1 MGGIYEIGS
10 RGERLLAE
18 YLTARGRTVKA
29 SDRKT
34 FDLVVDGKYAEVKT
48 SDAPYSRLGFIGL
61 TDAQFR
67 ELKSGTPFTIFVVC
81 NARQPDQLEVI
92 EFDAT
97 ELLKQEP
104 KVECT
109 YYWYRS
115 HLDKCRAPVLSTD
128 NSQTS
133 APPSR
138 PSPKE
143 QVILR
148 EPRAAGEITV
158 HIRRLAATADA
169 DLYVRLENRD
179 VERLGVPDRQL
190 VSLILADGPTISG
203 TLRSSGGS
211 SWIAPAPGSS
221 NATVSA
227 LLRAAGLEH
236 GSDVKATVTTH

>member
-1 MGGIYEIGS
+1 MSGIYEIGS

-18 YLTARGRTVKA
+18 YLKARGRTVKA

-48 SDAPYSRLGFIGL
+48 SDAPYSKLGFIGL

-67 ELKSGTPFTIFVVC
+67 ELKKGTPFSIFVVC

-109 YYWYRS
+109 YYWYRR
-115 HLDKCRAPVLSTD
+115 HLDKCRASALLPA
-128 NSQTS
+128 NSRTP
-133 APPSR
+133 APAPN

-143 QVILR
+143 QESLAQ
-148 EPRAAGEITV
+148 PRPAGEVTA

-179 VERLGVPDRQL
+179 VERLRLSDRQL
-190 VSLILADGPTISG
+190 VSLLLADGPAILG
-203 TLRSSGGS
+203 MLRSSGGS
-211 SWIAPAPGSS
+211 SWIAPGPGSS
-221 NATVSA
+221 NAAISA
-227 LLRAAGLEH
+227 LLRGAGLGH
-236 GSDVKATVTTH
+236 GSDVRATVKTR